1 MKIENQ
7 RLNDV
12 YRMVMA
18 IVGSLLFAV
27 GANIFTVPMGFYNGG
42 IMGAA
47 QLIRT
52 FLVGVLQLDFQ
63 GIDIAGV
70 IYYLIN
76 IPLFILAYRSMGR
89 AFFWKSLVCTSALTV
104 FMSLIN
110 PPAVPILNDP
120 LAACLIGG
128 IISGVGVGISLRC
141 GASNG
146 GADILG
152 MFFSMKYK
160 DFSVGKVSLI
170 INLVVYGI
178 MAIYMDL
185 AVTIYSIIYI
195 VFLNLA
201 LDRVHLQSINVE
213 VQIFTKKDAG
223 ELKNLIFHELYRGA
237 TTWHAKGG
245 YTDEPG
251 TMIYMIVNK
260 YEVPTVRSIVQQYD
274 EHAFVTYNENIS
286 VTGNYIRRL

>member
-1 MKIENQ
+1 M
-7 RLNDV
+7 L
-12 YRMVMA
+12 MA
-18 IVGSLLFAV
+18 IGGSFLFAL

-42 IMGAA
+42 LIGAA
-47 QLIRT
+47 QLVRT
-52 FLVGVLQLDFQ
+52 FIVTVLHVNVGTLDLS
-63 GIDIAGV
+63 GI

-89 AFFWKSLVCTSALTV
+89 GFFFKSLICTTALTLFLSV
-104 FMSLIN
+104 IQS
-110 PPAVPILNDP
+110 PAEPILEDP

-128 IISGVGVGISLRC
+128 IISGAGVGITLRY

-152 MFFSMKYK
+152 IFFSQKYK
-160 DFSVGKVSLI
+160 DFSVGRISLI
-170 INLVVYGI
+170 INLIVYGI

-185 AVTIYSIIYI
+185 AVTIYSIIYV
-195 VFLNLA
+195 VFLNLT

-213 VQIFTKKDAG
+213 VQIFTKEDPGK
-223 ELKNLIFHELYRGA
+223 LKKLIFQELYRGA
-237 TTWHAKGG
+237 TTWQAKGG

-260 YEVPTVRSIVQQYD
+260 YEVPTVRSIVQKYD
-274 EHAFVTYNENIS
+274 PHAFVTYNENIS
-286 VTGNYIRRL
+286 VTGNYIKRL